1 MAVKAFAGQIKY
13 PSDFKEKYLIKVYRL
28 SMFLD

>member
-13 PSDFKEKYLIKVYRL
+13 PSDFKEKYNTKIDNQLPG
-28 SMFLD
+28 